1 MNIYESVYKQNVS
14 HPNKRAMSVTMN
26 NGDKR
31 VYTYG
36 EVFEKVELYS
46 QKLSA
51 AGVRAGDRV
60 AFVSE
65 GCPEWTIAFFAVCKL
80 RCTAALL
87 DASLTA
93 AELQDFIAQSDV
105 RAAFFSPKTAE
116 KFEGLPPYA
125 FPVFNVLDCTVLPG
139 FPATVSAELPATP
152 DPNEEIA
159 CIIFSSGTTR
169 KAAGIMHNHDNLIN
183 TTRMTLDVQGLTSEG
198 RFLAII
204 PNSHIY
210 GVICLVLGPALI
222 GADVH
227 YIESISAD
235 AVLGAFAE

>member
-116 KFEGLPPYA
+116 KF
-125 FPVFNVLDCTVLPG
+125 
-139 FPATVSAELPATP
+139 
-152 DPNEEIA
+152 
-159 CIIFSSGTTR
+159 
-169 KAAGIMHNHDNLIN
+169 
-183 TTRMTLDVQGLTSEG
+183 
-198 RFLAII
+198 
-204 PNSHIY
+204 
-210 GVICLVLGPALI
+210 
-222 GADVH
+222 
-227 YIESISAD
+227 
-235 AVLGAFAE
+235 